1 MKDQELQEL
10 VERGSSQ
17 EDRDGRLYQ
26 AVFKALRTETDY
38 VLPAYFADRVMASV
52 KARYSSRDMAWFMGG
67 VFLFIIALVVA
78 VILTGFSFTLGIFT
92 FLSGYPG
99 LVGFGIAFILGLQ
112 WIDRKWIRK
121 PVL

>member
-10 VERGSSQ
+10 VEAGSSQ
-17 EDRDGRLYQ
+17 GDHDSRLYQ
-26 AVFKALRTETDY
+26 AVLKVLRTETDY
-38 VLPAYFADRVMASV
+38 LLPADFADRVMASV
-52 KARYSSRDMAWFMGG
+52 KARYSSRDMVWLMGG
-67 VFLFIIALVVA
+67 VFLFIVALIVA
-78 VILTGFSFTLGIFT
+78 LILTGFSFSLGVFT

-99 LVGFGIAFILGLQ
+99 LVVFGAAFILGLQ